1 MMLYLYVT
9 SIAIH
14 VVVAVLAIGVVGA
27 VPLVARLA
35 RKGDTLSSP
44 DRVLGAL
51 LRVMQ
56 LGFFAM
62 LLTGILLDVSMDG
75 AFHRTTWFRASVAV
89 LAVIGFSHARAR
101 LALRKGFAPGGGRE
115 VALAKVERWGWTMC
129 AAVAVIT
136 LLMQVKPLP

>member
-1 MMLYLYVT
+1 MMLYVVA
-9 SIAIH
+9 IAIH

-35 RKGDTLSSP
+35 RKDGTMAASP
-44 DRVLGAL
+44 ERLLGAL

-62 LLTGILLDVSMDG
+62 LLTGILLDISMDG
-75 AFHRTTWFRASVAV
+75 AFHRTTWFKVSIAV
-89 LAVIGFSHARAR
+89 LAIIGFSHARAR
-101 LALRKGFAPGGGRE
+101 VALRKGFAPGGGRE
-115 VALAKVERWGWTMC
+115 VALANVERWGWTMC

-136 LLMQVKPLP
+136 LLMQMKPLP

>member
-1 MMLYLYVT
+1 MMLYVVA
-9 SIAIH
+9 IAIH

-35 RKGDTLSSP
+35 RKDGTMASP
-44 DRVLGAL
+44 ERLLGAL

-62 LLTGILLDVSMDG
+62 LLTGILLDISMDG
-75 AFHRTTWFRASVAV
+75 AFHRTTWFKVSIAV
-89 LAVIGFSHARAR
+89 LAIIGFSHARAR
-101 LALRKGFAPGGGRE
+101 VALRKGFAPGGGRE
-115 VALAKVERWGWTMC
+115 VALANVERWGWTMC

-136 LLMQVKPLP
+136 LLMQMKPLP

>member
-1 MMLYLYVT
+1 MMLYLVA
-9 SIAIH
+9 IAIH
-14 VVVAVLAIGVVGA
+14 VVVAVLAIGMVGA

-35 RKGDTLSSP
+35 RKDGTLGSP
-44 DRVLGAL
+44 ERLLGAL

-75 AFHRTTWFRASVAV
+75 AFHRTTWFKVSIAV
-89 LAVIGFSHARAR
+89 LAVVGFSHARAR
-101 LALRKGFAPGGGRE
+101 GALRKGFAPGGGRE
-115 VALAKVERWGWTMC
+115 VALASVERWGWTMF

-136 LLMQVKPLP
+136 LLMQMKPLP

>member
-1 MMLYLYVT
+1 MMLYVVA
-9 SIAIH
+9 IAIH

-35 RKGDTLSSP
+35 RKDGTMGSP
-44 DRVLGAL
+44 ERLLGAL

-75 AFHRTTWFRASVAV
+75 AFHRTTWFKVSIAV
-89 LAVIGFSHARAR
+89 LAIIGFSHARAR
-101 LALRKGFAPGGGRE
+101 VALRKGFAPGGGRE
-115 VALAKVERWGWTMC
+115 VALANVERWGWTMC

-136 LLMQVKPLP
+136 LLMQMKPLP

>member
-1 MMLYLYVT
+1 MMLYVVA
-9 SIAIH
+9 IAIH

-35 RKGDTLSSP
+35 RKDGTMASP
-44 DRVLGAL
+44 ERLLAAL

-62 LLTGILLDVSMDG
+62 LLTGILLDISMDG
-75 AFHRTTWFRASVAV
+75 AFHRTTWFKVSIAV
-89 LAVIGFSHARAR
+89 LAIIGFSHARAR
-101 LALRKGFAPGGGRE
+101 VALRKGFAPGGGRE
-115 VALAKVERWGWTMC
+115 VALANVERWGWTMC

-136 LLMQVKPLP
+136 LLMQMKPLP

>member
-1 MMLYLYVT
+1 MMLYVVA
-9 SIAIH
+9 IAIH

-35 RKGDTLSSP
+35 RKDGTMASP
-44 DRVLGAL
+44 ERLLGAL

-75 AFHRTTWFRASVAV
+75 AFHRTTWFKVSIAV
-89 LAVIGFSHARAR
+89 LAIIGFSHARAR
-101 LALRKGFAPGGGRE
+101 VALRKGFAPGGGRE
-115 VALAKVERWGWTMC
+115 VALANVERWGWTMC

-136 LLMQVKPLP
+136 LLMQMKPLP